1 MGKLRTTLAPDSVTQ
16 ARPSCPPQ
24 PPLAALPTA
33 PAVLPKHAH
42 TLRPGARPPP
52 RAWPEAV
59 HGWGRIL
66 TDCPLLREAFL
77 GFRRTRH
84 RPHSH
89 LCTAADF
96 CCPASPPA
104 FLKPFSRG
112 SFKIANQMKSA
123 SYSRPASGGPPGP
136 APRAAPA
143 ASPRHPLPPLSL
155 LTPFGALAAQCRHS
169 GSLRGSGRGPP
180 DASGAVPGQGQVCP
194 EELSLPSNI
203 LPPPSR
209 TSSAARWVPN
219 SSRRASGPRG
229 LQTERTLLKEQL
241 CERGGLPTLRT
252 FWEGS
257 LGVRMGSSL

>member
-1 MGKLRTTLAPDSVTQ
+1 MRTGWWHPVGTLRAEAVLRPVGKLRTTLAPDSVTQ

-52 RAWPEAV
+52 RAWPEEV
-59 HGWGRIL
+59 HGWGRIP

-96 CCPASPPA
+96 CRPASPPA

-143 ASPRHPLPPLSL
+143 ASARHALPPLSS
-155 LTPFGALAAQCRHS
+155 LTPFGALAHSAGTPGRSEAPAEGHPMPVVRCRDRGRSVRRSRPCPATSSHHPREPAVLPG
-169 GSLRGSGRGPP
+169 GSLTRL
-180 DASGAVPGQGQVCP
+180 V
-194 EELSLPSNI
+194 
-203 LPPPSR
+203 
-209 TSSAARWVPN
+209 
-219 SSRRASGPRG
+219 
-229 LQTERTLLKEQL
+229 
-241 CERGGLPTLRT
+241 GLPAPGAYRWREP
-252 FWEGS
+252 F
-257 LGVRMGSSL
+257 